1 MQTLAFGSVGER
13 FALRPLGPDVLVHSP
28 RTWFN
33 TTPLMY
39 YGTTEQ
45 LLFRSL
51 NLVGWLASG
60 IDRKLNMARVLS
72 VCSANLN
79 VQG

>member
-1 MQTLAFGSVGER
+1 
-13 FALRPLGPDVLVHSP
+13 
-28 RTWFN
+28 
-33 TTPLMY
+33 MY